1 MAGWSIKGDYF
12 EACNCDFLCPCI
24 TSNMQAWPTEGDC
37 RFALAF
43 EVAEGAKDGVKLDGV
58 AFVVLAQTDG
68 PMAKGG
74 WTVGLIVDERADEK
88 QRQAIT
94 EIASGQA
101 GGPMAAMA
109 PLIGTFA
116 GVEAAPIRIEKQ
128 GRRRKLSVPGMVEQA
143 IDLLAGP
150 EPDKPICIDN
160 VGHPANSRLALARAE
175 SLRFK
180 AFGIEAN
187 HGVGKNGHAAP
198 FAWSA

>member
-1 MAGWSIKGDYF
+1 MADWSIEGDYF
-12 EACNCDFLCPCI
+12 EACDCDFLCPCI
-24 TSNMQAWPTEGDC
+24 TSNMQARPSEGDC

-43 EVAEGAKDGVKLDGV
+43 EVEEGVKDGVKLDGV
-58 AFVVLAQTDG
+58 AFVVVAQTKG

-74 WTVGLIVDERADEK
+74 WTVGLIVDEKADAK
-88 QRQAIT
+88 QRQAIA

-109 PLIGTFA
+109 PLIANFA
-116 GVEAAPIRIEKQ
+116 GVETAPISIEKQ
-128 GRRRKLSVPGMVEQA
+128 GRRRKLSVPGKIEQA
-143 IDLLAGP
+143 IDLLAGAS
-150 EPDKPICIDN
+150 PDEPICIDN

-175 SLRFK
+175 SLRFS
-180 AFGIEAN
+180 AFGIAAH